1 MANKTPIDLTDQLAL
16 RRYLENL
23 VVETPVF
30 RPAAVQ
36 GDLTKLYSVPVLTSA
51 ELKYYVE
58 NLVKE
63 FDTRMWTTI
72 NEVKYNLAQ
81 ISAVL
86 NKDTIDLGTLIVTD
100 YTTTVDMNTKI
111 ATDIAVVTT
120 DLTQNY
126 YTAVNTD
133 AAIASADTAL
143 KATIDSEYTNTAT
156 LELNYYTA
164 VNTDA
169 AIASADTALKAT
181 IDSEYTNTA
190 TLELNYYTAVNT
202 DAAIASAVTTLST
215 YVGDNYSTTSVI
227 NSTYATQTA
236 VGAIYEVSVEAN
248 GHVSGY
254 RSVATGTNSVFQIY
268 AEQFAISSSSTTEG
282 YSPFQV
288 DTVNHKIN
296 MTSDVAIDGN
306 LIVSGTIDAA
316 QVNVINLNATNIK
329 AGVIYNTGGNATT
342 YTMKIDLDNGSI
354 YIQ

>member
-23 VVETPVF
+23 VVEPPVF
-30 RPAAVQ
+30 RPAVTVQ
-36 GDLTKLYSVPVLTSA
+36 GDLTKLYSVPVLTNA

-58 NLVKE
+58 NLVKD
-63 FDTRMWTTI
+63 FDTRMWSTI
-72 NEVKYNLAQ
+72 NEVKYNLAT
-81 ISAVL
+81 IIPDE
-86 NKDTIDLGTLIVTD
+86 DTIVKTVETSLDLVGSNLNSSVKGLSVVAIDESGLWATSSQLNALQSEVTGIGSD
-100 YTTTVDMNTKI
+100 LSTNY
-111 ATDIAVVTT
+111 AT
-120 DLTQNY
+120 
-126 YTAVNTD
+126 
-133 AAIASADTAL
+133 
-143 KATIDSEYTNTAT
+143 
-156 LELNYYTA
+156 
-164 VNTDA
+164 
-169 AIASADTALKAT
+169 
-181 IDSEYTNTA
+181 
-190 TLELNYYTAVNT
+190 
-202 DAAIASAVTTLST
+202 VTTLA
-215 YVGDNYSTTSVI
+215 
-227 NSTYATQTA
+227 STYATQTA